1 MVKKKSDKL
10 FFGESSSIRYH
21 LFYFSWHFIE
31 SLKFWK
37 IQSSSRKRNFDEKFI
52 LIFWKILQIIFMKFL
67 KLLSCTRIPTFINY
81 FKNIYIY
88 ILFLTFYLPK
98 NTGFIKDGREFW
110 WKIRTHS
117 FSQSFIRARIDIIS
131 KTSGFQ
137 PVSVAYWIT
146 WISSKQT

>member
-21 LFYFSWHFIE
+21 LFSWHFIQ

-67 KLLSCTRIPTFINY
+67 KLLSYTYTY
-81 FKNIYIY
+81 FYQLFQKYIYIY

>member
-10 FFGESSSIRYH
+10 FFGESSLIRYH
-21 LFYFSWHFIE
+21 LFSWHFIQ

-67 KLLSCTRIPTFINY
+67 KLLSYTYTY
-81 FKNIYIY
+81 FYQLFLKYIYIY

>member
-10 FFGESSSIRYH
+10 FFGESSLIRYY
-21 LFYFSWHFIE
+21 LFSWHFIQ

-67 KLLSCTRIPTFINY
+67 KLLSYTYTY
-81 FKNIYIY
+81 FYQLFQKYIYIY